1 MQAGKVAQQT
11 ECVLEGKISA
21 LNEKVTGLKESNALA
36 GKLLQAV
43 THGIV
48 KPQELK
54 QAIEQVPG
62 AEDKRQANIRSI
74 LQEAGISVKQPDI
87 KQTRGQQRG
96 MGGISM

>member
-1 MQAGKVAQQT
+1 MQAIT
-11 ECVLEGKISA
+11 D
-21 LNEKVTGLKESNALA
+21 
-36 GKLLQAV
+36 
-43 THGIV
+43 GIV

-74 LQEAGISVKQPDI
+74 LQEVGISVKQPDI
-87 KQTRGQQRG
+87 KQNRGKQRG